1 MKPVF
6 ADTSYYVALL
16 SKADEWHQRAVEW
29 SEKLLGRQVV
39 TEYVLVELGSALS
52 NVKDRSLFVAFAR
65 RLLADRETLFVP
77 ASNTLLRRGL
87 EHYGGRPDKGWSL
100 VDCISFVVMKQR
112 RLTDALTADRHFEQA
127 GFRALLLY
135 PPDAPGEEGQ

>member
-16 SKADEWHQRAVEW
+16 SKTDERHRRAVEW
-29 SEKLLGRQVV
+29 SERLLGRQVV
-39 TEYVLVELGSALS
+39 TEHVLVELGSALA
-52 NVKDRSLFVAFAR
+52 NIKDRHLFVPFAR

-77 ASNTLLRRGL
+77 ASNTLLRRGMEL
-87 EHYGGRPDKGWSL
+87 YAGRPDKAWSL

-135 PPDAPGEEGQ
+135 PPDARGDKGR

>member
-1 MKPVF
+1 MKAVF

-16 SKADEWHQRAVEW
+16 SKADRGHERAVAW
-29 SEKLLGRQVV
+29 SEKLVGRQVV

-52 NVKDRSLFVAFAR
+52 NVKDRPLFVPFVR

-87 EHYGGRPDKGWSL
+87 ELFGGRPDKGWSL

-112 RLTDALTADRHFEQA
+112 RVTDALTADRHFEQA
-127 GFRALLLY
+127 GFRALLLHT
-135 PPDAPGEEGQ
+135 PDAPGQGQ

>member
-6 ADTSYYVALL
+6 ADTSFYVALL
-16 SKADEWHQRAVEW
+16 SKADKGHERAVAW

-52 NVKDRSLFVAFAR
+52 NVKDRRLFVPLAR
-65 RLLADRETLFVP
+65 RLLADPETLFIP

-87 EHYGGRPDKGWSL
+87 ELYAGRPDKDWSL

-127 GFRALLLY
+127 GFRALLLSS
-135 PPDAPGEEGQ
+135 PDAPGQEGQ

>member
-16 SKADEWHQRAVEW
+16 GKADEWHLRAVRW

-52 NVKDRSLFVAFAR
+52 NVKDRRLFLPLVRSLM
-65 RLLADRETLFVP
+65 ADRETLFIP
-77 ASNTLLRRGL
+77 ASNALLRRAL
-87 EHYGGRPDKGWSL
+87 ELYGSRPDKGWSL

-127 GFRALLLY
+127 GFRALLLH
-135 PPDAPGEEGQ
+135 PPDAPADEGA